1 LYLSLIAQIFGGGEA
16 LAHLEARH
24 EETVLLVVD
33 GRVTSVS
40 VDISSGQVIADPS
53 ALSMWRSGK
62 PGKCT
67 NV

>member
-1 LYLSLIAQIFGGGEA
+1 
-16 LAHLEARH
+16 LEARH

-53 ALSMWRSGK
+53 ALSM
-62 PGKCT
+62 
-67 NV
+67 